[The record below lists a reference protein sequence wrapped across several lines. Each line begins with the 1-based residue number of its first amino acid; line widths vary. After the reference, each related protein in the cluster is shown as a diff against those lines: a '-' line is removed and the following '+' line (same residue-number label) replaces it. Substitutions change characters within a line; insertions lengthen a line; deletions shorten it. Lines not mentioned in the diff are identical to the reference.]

1 MFFFNITSITGMEN
15 LNTSQVTDME
25 GMFEFCDQLTSL
37 EVSRFDT
44 RKVLDFDIM
53 FKDCQK
59 IESLDV
65 SRFNTSEAI
74 DMEGMFANCL
84 KIKSLDL
91 WHFDTRKVERMS
103 CLFYMCV
110 ALKTIYCRDSWTC
123 RSSED
128 MFKNCFSLRGAIA
141 YDESKTNAKYAN
153 PSTGYFTNY
162 GAQNEAYKMS

>member
-1 MFFFNITSITGMEN
+1 MEN

-37 EVSRFDT
+37 
-44 RKVLDFDIM
+44 
-53 FKDCQK
+53 
-59 IESLDV
+59 DV
-65 SRFNTSEAI
+65 
-74 DMEGMFANCL
+74 
-84 KIKSLDL
+84 

-103 CLFYMCV
+103 WLFYMCV

-153 PSTGYFTNY
+153 LSTGYFTNSRK
-162 GAQNEAYKMS
+162 GDIDDNGDVNVSDVTALINVILGN